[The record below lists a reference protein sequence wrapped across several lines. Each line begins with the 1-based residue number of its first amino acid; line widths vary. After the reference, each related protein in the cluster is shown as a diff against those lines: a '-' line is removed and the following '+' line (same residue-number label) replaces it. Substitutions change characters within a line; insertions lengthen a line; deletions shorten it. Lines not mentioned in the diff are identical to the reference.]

1 MVDSKNEVE
10 NPFEKFA
17 AGLREVQSEVA
28 QLSELDEMERTYS
41 IRLIDSIKLLQS
53 QIDVAIPLHINLL
66 STYQSNLKTAFLV
79 SEGVVVLT
87 DKDGTTLSLPLTQFK
102 PQDVLAVVQDA
113 TPALRE
119 IISEKRKLVGG
130 RVDILERILKDM
142 KKAGSSMKQSK
153 RDVMDA
159 GEDDLIRTSLT
170 NE

>member
-1 MVDSKNEVE
+1 MPEDKNEYE

-17 AGLREVQSEVA
+17 AGLKELQSEVA

-41 IRLIDSIKLLQS
+41 LRLIDSIKLLQS
-53 QIDVAIPLHINLL
+53 EIDVGIPLHVGLL
-66 STYQSNLKTAFLV
+66 PAYQSNIKTAYLV
-79 SEGVVVLT
+79 SEGVVVMT
-87 DKDGTTLSLPLTQFK
+87 DKDGATLTLPLTHLK
-102 PQDVLAVVQDA
+102 PQDILAVVQDA

-130 RVDILERILKDM
+130 RVDILERILRDM

-153 RDVMDA
+153 HDVMDA
-159 GEDDLIRTSLT
+159 GEDDLIRSSLT

>member
-1 MVDSKNEVE
+1 MVDSKNEIE
-10 NPFEKFA
+10 NPFDKFA

-66 STYQSNLKTAFLV
+66 STYQSGLKTAFLV

-102 PQDVLAVVQDA
+102 PQDILAVVQDA

-142 KKAGSSMKQSK
+142 KKAGGSMKQAK

-159 GEDDLIRTSLT
+159 SEDDLIRSSLT

>member
-1 MVDSKNEVE
+1 MVESKNEVE
-10 NPFEKFA
+10 NPFDKFA

-53 QIDVAIPLHINLL
+53 QIDVAIPLHVNLL

-102 PQDVLAVVQDA
+102 PQDILAVVQDA

-153 RDVMDA
+153 RDAMDA
-159 GEDDLIRTSLT
+159 SEDDLIRSSLT

>member
-1 MVDSKNEVE
+1 
-10 NPFEKFA
+10 
-17 AGLREVQSEVA
+17 
-28 QLSELDEMERTYS
+28 MERTYS
-41 IRLIDSIKLLQS
+41 IRLIDSIKLLQA

-87 DKDGTTLSLPLTQFK
+87 DKDGTTLSIPLTQFK
-102 PQDVLAVVQDA
+102 PQDILSVVQDA

-153 RDVMDA
+153 RDIMD
-159 GEDDLIRTSLT
+159 GSEDDLIRSSLT

>member
-1 MVDSKNEVE
+1 MVESKNEVE
-10 NPFEKFA
+10 NPFDKFA

-53 QIDVAIPLHINLL
+53 QIDVAIPLHVNLL

-102 PQDVLAVVQDA
+102 PQDILAVVQDA

-153 RDVMDA
+153 RDAMDSS
-159 GEDDLIRTSLT
+159 EDDIIRSSLT